1 MEVTKATVPLIRQPF
16 WPEALAAE
24 IAAANSTPYVLG
36 THDCLRFT
44 CRCVEVMTGVD
55 FWPRFEGYATRR
67 QAYLTIKAIAPT
79 LGEAVSIVLG
89 SAPIRVP
96 QARRGDVMLYADD
109 AGEHLGICTGSH
121 GAVLGEAGLVFVRLD
136 HTGLQQAWRIG

>member
-1 MEVTKATVPLIRQPF
+1 MMEATETLTRHPF

-24 IAAANSTPYVLG
+24 IAAANKAPYVLG
-36 THDCLRFT
+36 QHDCLRFT
-44 CRCVEVMTGVD
+44 CRCIEVMTGVD
-55 FWPRFEGYATRR
+55 FWPRFEGYKTRR
-67 QAYLTIKAIAPT
+67 QAYITIKAIAPT

-96 QARRGDVMLYADD
+96 QAQRGDVLLFADA

-136 HTGLQQAWRIG
+136 DAGLQQAWRIG